1 MLDAMETFPSQLGAR
16 MRAAR
21 KAARLSQH
29 QLGEEV
35 GLDQAFISRLETGVA
50 EGTPAQ
56 MMAIARALGVSV
68 SGLMGVEPVLEPVR
82 PRAVRSRKDVLD
94 DPGAPAGLRA
104 LAEDRALTTSLRVGE
119 LEWRA
124 LASIELPAPATKE
137 GYVAVLMAVR
147 GASGAAGPGAADPE
161 EKG

>member
-1 MLDAMETFPSQLGAR
+1 MLDAMETFPAQLGAR
-16 MRAAR
+16 IRAAR
-21 KAARLSQH
+21 KAARLSQQ
-29 QLGEEV
+29 QLGEQV
-35 GLDQAFISRLETGVA
+35 GLDQAFISRLETGLA
-50 EGTPAQ
+50 AGTPAQ
-56 MMAIARALGVSV
+56 MMAIAACM
-68 SGLMGVEPVLEPVR
+68 SGF
-82 PRAVRSRKDVLD
+82 RAVRGPQDVLD

-104 LAEDRALTTSLRVGE
+104 LAEDRALTKSLRVGE

>member
-1 MLDAMETFPSQLGAR
+1 MLDVMETFPAQLGAR

-21 KAARLSQH
+21 KAARLSQQ

-82 PRAVRSRKDVLD
+82 PRSVRSWKDVLD
-94 DPGAPAGLRA
+94 DPDAPAGLRA
-104 LAEDRALTTSLRVGE
+104 LAEDRALTRSLRVGE

-147 GASGAAGPGAADPE
+147 GASGAAGPGAVDPE
-161 EKG
+161 DKG